1 MAESS
6 SSQEKPAEQSKFD
19 QDNIPKPSKM
29 LLLRAE
35 RDILINDM
43 IREKAK
49 EEVKYCFNHFA
60 EMSKCQQEHG
70 IVSGLWKCTE
80 ENKGFKMCMQW
91 AFYDEELRDSCK
103 NEYVQRKREAVQKN
117 KEQELENQI
126 RLKVIDDWMTN
137 QNK

>member
-1 MAESS
+1 MTEPSS
-6 SSQEKPAEQSKFD
+6 TNTYAGEQSKFD
-19 QDNIPKPSKM
+19 PNNIPKPSKM
-29 LLLRAE
+29 LLLRSE

-43 IREKAK
+43 VREKAK

-70 IVSGLWKCTE
+70 LISGLWKCTA
-80 ENKGFKMCMQW
+80 ENKAFKLCMQW

-126 RLKVIDDWMTN
+126 RMKVMDDWFKN
-137 QNK
+137 QK

>member
-1 MAESS
+1 MYPNNSFLIILAMTFHCKLF
-6 SSQEKPAEQSKFD
+6 Q
-19 QDNIPKPSKM
+19 

-80 ENKGFKMCMQW
+80 ENKV
-91 AFYDEELRDSCK
+91 LI
-103 NEYVQRKREAVQKN
+103 
-117 KEQELENQI
+117 L
-126 RLKVIDDWMTN
+126 LLT
-137 QNK
+137 

>member
-1 MAESS
+1 
-6 SSQEKPAEQSKFD
+6 
-19 QDNIPKPSKM
+19 
-29 LLLRAE
+29 
-35 RDILINDM
+35 
-43 IREKAK
+43 
-49 EEVKYCFNHFA
+49 
-60 EMSKCQQEHG
+60 
-70 IVSGLWKCTE
+70 
-80 ENKGFKMCMQW
+80 MCMQW